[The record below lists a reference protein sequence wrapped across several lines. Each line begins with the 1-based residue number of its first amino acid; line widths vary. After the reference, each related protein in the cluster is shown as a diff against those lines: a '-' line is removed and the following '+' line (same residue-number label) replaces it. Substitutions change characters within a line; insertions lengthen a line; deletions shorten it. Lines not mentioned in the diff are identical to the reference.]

1 MEIGQLIEYNNRK
14 IFHRTLCRKWGRENS
29 HRPLFFFFFKC
40 LIWGKS
46 KWSAAEFQD
55 ISISLNLGY
64 NKNKLHQTLGYGSRD
79 IFNFDFPDKGLGLVY
94 PPYFVYDF
102 SRIMFLMLYSSNWSN
117 SIVWLLL
124 LLEILDNVITMY
136 YNCLLT
142 RLWRLK
148 LEINLIF
155 QIKPFCYMTKK
166 SRQKLKY
173 LENEKSF
180 WGEIKSIFHHF

>member
-29 HRPLFFFFFKC
+29 HRPLFVFFFKC

-79 IFNFDFPDKGLGLVY
+79 IFNFDFPDKALGLVY
-94 PPYFVYDF
+94 PPHFVYDF
-102 SRIMFLMLYSSNWSN
+102 SRIMFLMLYSINWPNLSDYLYFSRYWAICVLQLFVN
-117 SIVWLLL
+117 
-124 LLEILDNVITMY
+124 
-136 YNCLLT
+136 LT
-142 RLWRLK
+142 V
-148 LEINLIF
+148 
-155 QIKPFCYMTKK
+155 T
-166 SRQKLKY
+166 S
-173 LENEKSF
+173 
-180 WGEIKSIFHHF
+180 